1 MFHAN
6 QFVAR
11 RPHVRG
17 AFSALVKGGSRV
29 YRGGENLGMGGPEDN
44 GGEGQLGREPG
55 YSGGGQF
62 FPKENLCK
70 LLFAPNFTFTFTS
83 ESEIRPCT
91 FCFCTV
97 CNSM

>member
-1 MFHAN
+1 MLKVFHAN

-55 YSGGGQF
+55 YFGGGQF
-62 FPKENLCK
+62 FPKKNQ
-70 LLFAPNFTFTFTS
+70 TS
-83 ESEIRPCT
+83 E
-91 FCFCTV
+91 FYFHFHK
-97 CNSM
+97 